1 MVFICFL
8 LKKKKTILDDA
19 LSSAEKSMDY
29 SWFCA
34 SVDVI
39 FACQFYFNS
48 GANRPRRDSGKTSS
62 LSRGYCGEYYFPF
75 RLNSDVRHTGRAR
88 LLLRSRLSAATSKPT
103 GTHKSSVDGS
113 LFIFQISRDLVYTCS
128 ADLTGQI
135 NTSERSFAPPPQP
148 SPRNTPF
155 HIF

>member
-1 MVFICFL
+1 MLFIKT
-8 LKKKKTILDDA
+8 KKKKTIFDDA
-19 LSSAEKSMDY
+19 LSSAEKSIDDPR
-29 SWFCA
+29 FCA

-39 FACQFYFNS
+39 FACHFYFNN

-113 LFIFQISRDLVYTCS
+113 LFIFQISRDLVYNMLC
-128 ADLTGQI
+128 
-135 NTSERSFAPPPQP
+135 RSDRPDKHIRTVVRPTAATVAP
-148 SPRNTPF
+148 
-155 HIF
+155 